1 MLSFSSYL
9 KLTEYIAMISTNALM
24 LLAKLFVVNA
34 DAIDPRPVVT
44 CSIIERAV
52 CQERIERVLVHS
64 KRNVQGRRN
73 INCIP
78 SPEQKC

>member
-1 MLSFSSYL
+1 MLSISSYL

-44 CSIIERAV
+44 CSIIVAV
-52 CQERIERVLVHS
+52 CQERIERVLIHS
-64 KRNVQGRRN
+64 KLNVRGRRN
-73 INCIP
+73 INCMP